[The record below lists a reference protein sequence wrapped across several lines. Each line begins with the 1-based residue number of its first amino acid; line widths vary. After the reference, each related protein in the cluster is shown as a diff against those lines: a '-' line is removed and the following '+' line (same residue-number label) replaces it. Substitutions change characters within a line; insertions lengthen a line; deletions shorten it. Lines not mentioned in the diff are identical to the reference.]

1 MKVADITKKYGLNK
15 EVAQKLRY
23 NAKKW
28 HEGNLLLEQ
37 EKQQQQQQ
45 PQQKHQQQPQ
55 EAADSV
61 GTENGSQGRLG
72 NGYEGGG
79 GRGGEEKKEGA
90 APPRIYT
97 SKLFNETA
105 ASIEHRKKLFVTER
119 YGLFDATIHGT
130 IYGSVELH

>member
-61 GTENGSQGRLG
+61 GTANGRQGRLG
-72 NGYEGGG
+72 SGYGGGGG
-79 GRGGEEKKEGA
+79 GRGGEDMKEGA
-90 APPRIYT
+90 AHQRMYAE
-97 SKLFNETA
+97 KL
-105 ASIEHRKKLFVTER
+105 IENRKKLFVTGR
-119 YGLFDATIHGT
+119 YDSL
-130 IYGSVELH
+130 E